1 MNDDDSMLSRRAF
14 LGAGTKL
21 LALAAIGCTQSPGA
35 NPMTETRL
43 RPLTSLPTTELPWL
57 RLHDHFVATVGAN
70 AGRGRPLGSLLVL
83 ADATFAPR
91 SRFPLHPHK
100 DMEILSLVVRGE
112 LSHHGDQAHGA
123 TLKAR
128 QAQLISARDGMVHA
142 EGNELD
148 EETHMLQI
156 WFRPDTLGGEA
167 AYFHRD
173 VPAMPAG
180 GRHLVAGDEGMPL
193 RTKARV
199 WWIDLVPGRDER
211 LELAA
216 GSAGYLM
223 AMDAP
228 VALASG
234 ETLAKG
240 EGAELRGGSVAVRAK
255 DGPVSALW
263 IELPIA

>member
-1 MNDDDSMLSRRAF
+1 MNDDESKLSRRDF
-14 LGAGTKL
+14 LGAGTSL
-21 LALAAIGCTQSPGA
+21 LALAAIGCTQPLGA
-35 NPMTETRL
+35 KTMTETRL
-43 RPLTSLPTTELPWL
+43 RPRASLPTTELPWL

-70 AGRGRPLGSLLVL
+70 AGQGRPLGSLLVL

-91 SRFPLHPHK
+91 SRFPIHPHR

-156 WFRPDTLGGEA
+156 WFRPETRGGEA
-167 AYFHRD
+167 AYFLRD
-173 VPAMPAG
+173 VPVMPAG

-193 RTKARV
+193 RTAARV

-211 LELAA
+211 LDLAK
-216 GSAGYLM
+216 GNSGYLL
-223 AMDAP
+223 AMDAA
-228 VALASG
+228 VALEGGA
-234 ETLAKG
+234 TLAKG
-240 EGAELRGGSVAVRAK
+240 DGAELRGGSAAIRAK
-255 DGPVSALW
+255 DGPASALW
-263 IELPIA
+263 IELPIG